1 MVGLMVE
8 NMKSIEKL
16 IVEILKKE
24 KKPLTT
30 YQIAKK
36 LGIAWS
42 TANTYCY
49 KLKDKGIIKGEEK
62 SARVGLSKKMMWW
75 VE

>member
-1 MVGLMVE
+1 MQGE
-8 NMKSIEKL
+8 NKSIESL
-16 IVEILKKE
+16 ILEVLRKE

-36 LGIAWS
+36 LGISWS

-49 KLKDKGIIKGEEK
+49 KLKDRGAIKGEERA
-62 SARVGLSKKMMWW
+62 ARVGLSKKMVWW
-75 VE
+75 IE

>member
-1 MVGLMVE
+1 MVE
-8 NMKSIEKL
+8 DVQSIEKL
-16 IVEILKKE
+16 IVEVLKKE

-62 SARVGLSKKMMWW
+62 AARVGLSKKMVWW
-75 VE
+75 IE

>member
-1 MVGLMVE
+1 MVE